1 MWCEDVKVWRSR
13 SADVRVWRCRSADVK
28 VWRCR
33 SADVKVWRCRSA
45 DVRVWRCRSAGV
57 RVWRCRSADV
67 RVWRCR
73 SADVMVWRC
82 RSADVRVWRCRSAD
96 VRVWR
101 CRSAD
106 VKVWRSRSADVRVW
120 RCRSGDVK
128 VWRCRSADV
137 KVWRSRSADVSVWRC
152 TTTAAFLRRTLRRRF
167 REKTVRSQS
176 QPPASPNMSC
186 RKLSYSSELVIAC
199 GLPWWWLESNHWNRM
214 DTWRFCLSSCS
225 MTYYLAVWTMN
236 GNSRSNLQIYSSLC
250 QRLWSTHGLVW
261 KYSAQNLMVYHCL
274 SCCVLYFK
282 FPDKS

>member
-1 MWCEDVKVWRSR
+1 MWGCEDVDQQMWRCEDVDQQMWRCEDVDQQMWGCEDVDQQMRGCEDVDLQMWGCEDVDLQMWWCEDVDQQMWGCE
-13 SADVRVWRCRSADVK
+13 DVDQQMWRCEGVDQQM
-28 VWRCR
+28 WRCE
-33 SADVKVWRCRSA
+33 DLE
-45 DVRVWRCRSAGV
+45 
-57 RVWRCRSADV
+57 
-67 RVWRCR
+67 
-73 SADVMVWRC
+73 
-82 RSADVRVWRCRSAD
+82 
-96 VRVWR
+96 
-101 CRSAD
+101 
-106 VKVWRSRSADVRVW
+106 SRSADVRVW
-120 RCRSGDVK
+120 RCRSGDAK

-225 MTYYLAVWTMN
+225 MTYYLSVWTMN

-261 KYSAQNLMVYHCL
+261 KYNAQNLMVYHCL
-274 SCCVLYFK
+274 SSCVLYFK